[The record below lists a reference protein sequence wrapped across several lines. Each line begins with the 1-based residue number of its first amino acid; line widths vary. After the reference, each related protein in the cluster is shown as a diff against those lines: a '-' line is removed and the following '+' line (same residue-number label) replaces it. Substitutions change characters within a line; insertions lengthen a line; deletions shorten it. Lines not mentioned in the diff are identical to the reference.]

1 MSQYPEWFYFLRHT
15 GIIWGEGKKMKFNLG
30 VQSYTKCKYL
40 VSKLQ
45 KMKTIKAAETL
56 KSMKHRKKSLLN
68 VKIQFQP
75 IH

>member
-1 MSQYPEWFYFLRHT
+1 
-15 GIIWGEGKKMKFNLG
+15 MKFNLG

-45 KMKTIKAAETL
+45 KIKTIKAAETL
-56 KSMKHRKKSLLN
+56 QIHEAQKKTLLN